1 MRKYSIPFL
10 FVLAAITFTSCKE
23 EIELDIPGGEPKLV
37 VEAEITTETDSS
49 YVMITKTADYYSL
62 EPIPKIAGATVMVNG
77 IAFNFVGEGI
87 YKPASPYTGVA
98 GQTYDLNI
106 VLDGKTYTSTS
117 QLEKMF
123 RIDSV
128 FQVFK
133 PKSGFIDAGWSINY
147 LGFDDRPKI
156 KYTYFRLGYFD
167 TIVQRDSFSRM
178 KILFNSEQT
187 PLGTQYAFELPFTRF
202 QKGEECVMIFRSV
215 DKFMNGFISAYIEQS
230 SGPPG
235 PFQSPPANLPTNI
248 TGGAIGY
255 FATYD
260 IIRKRYTVK

>member
-1 MRKYSIPFL
+1 MRKYSIHFL
-10 FVLAAITFTSCKE
+10 FVLITVSMISCKE
-23 EIELDIPGGEPKLV
+23 EIELDIPGGEAKLV
-37 VEAEITTETDSS
+37 VEAEVTTETDSS
-49 YVMITKTADYYSL
+49 YVMITKTANYYST
-62 EPIPKIAGATVMVNG
+62 EPIPKVTNATVTVNG
-77 IAFNFVGEGI
+77 IVFSHTGEGI

-98 GQTYDLNI
+98 GQTYDLKI
-106 VLDGKTYTSTS
+106 VVDGNTYTSTS
-117 QLEKMF
+117 QLSKMF

-128 FQVFK
+128 FQVYK

-156 KYTYFRLGYFD
+156 KYTFFRLGYFD

-215 DKFMNGFISAYIEQS
+215 DKFMNSFIAAYAEQS

-260 IIRKRYTVK
+260 VIRKRYKVN